1 MSEITTIF
9 EQLAFPV
16 AVCVILFVIL
26 FFFIKKALGMLT
38 EILKGNE
45 QKQADYVDYLKTSNA
60 KLIAVIEKN
69 TEAIQKFSYVL
80 EKITDKEK

>member
-1 MSEITTIF
+1 MSEITSIF

-45 QKQADYVDYLKTSNA
+45 QKQAEYVDYLKTSNA
-60 KLIAVIEKN
+60 KLVSVVEKN
-69 TEAIQKFSYVL
+69 TEAILKFSYVL
-80 EKITDKEK
+80 EKLTKEQ

>member
-1 MSEITTIF
+1 MSEITSIF
-9 EQLAFPV
+9 ESLAFPV

-45 QKQADYVDYLKTSNA
+45 QKQAEYVDYLKTSNA
-60 KLIAVIEKN
+60 KLVSVVEKN
-69 TEAIQKFSYVL
+69 TEAILKFSYVL
-80 EKITDKEK
+80 EKLTKEQ

>member
-1 MSEITTIF
+1 MSEITSIF

-45 QKQADYVDYLKTSNA
+45 LKQAEYVDYLKTSNA
-60 KLIAVIEKN
+60 KLVSVVEKN
-69 TEAIQKFSYVL
+69 TEAILKFSYVL
-80 EKITDKEK
+80 EKLTKEQ

>member
-1 MSEITTIF
+1 MSEITSIF

-45 QKQADYVDYLKTSNA
+45 ERQKEYVDYLKSSNA
-60 KLIAVIEKN
+60 ELVSVVKKN
-69 TEAIQKFSYVL
+69 TEAIVKFSFIL
-80 EKITDKEK
+80 EKITEDKK

>member
-1 MSEITTIF
+1 MSEITSIF